1 MSLMVDKMDD
11 FISATINSFKRK
23 NWVDLSLDKQHYI
36 FFEKFMKGTKTRRP
50 HQGGANIEWKLQ
62 VDKLDNAHWNEL
74 YAVDRT
80 GVKDLLDTA
89 KVPFAKASAS
99 WSYDLMED
107 SFNNSDKERIIRE
120 IDVRK
125 NACYSDLA
133 ELMEDSL
140 WSAPASSTQSPR
152 QPYGIPFWIQ
162 KSATTPGGGFTGG
175 DPSGFSDGAAGVKV
189 SDVPNWSNWSFNYD
203 TAGSRDDL
211 VAKLRKAITHTKF
224 KSPKPYNN
232 LDKSGNTDW
241 AFYTNYDVI
250 AELEKLLES
259 RNDNLGADL
268 AKYMGSVLVKGNP
281 VIWVP
286 ALDSETDD
294 PIYGVNHQV
303 LAWHFKTGYDFV
315 EHKPIAAPNQH
326 LVRNVFIDTSG
337 NFVCYNRRRL
347 FVGYKD

>member
-36 FFEKFMKGTKTRRP
+36 FFDKFLKGTKTRRP

-162 KSATTPGGGFTGG
+162 KSATTPG
-175 DPSGFSDGAAGVKV
+175 
-189 SDVPNWSNWSFNYD
+189 
-203 TAGSRDDL
+203 
-211 VAKLRKAITHTKF
+211 
-224 KSPKPYNN
+224 
-232 LDKSGNTDW
+232 
-241 AFYTNYDVI
+241 
-250 AELEKLLES
+250 
-259 RNDNLGADL
+259 
-268 AKYMGSVLVKGNP
+268 
-281 VIWVP
+281 
-286 ALDSETDD
+286 
-294 PIYGVNHQV
+294 
-303 LAWHFKTGYDFV
+303 
-315 EHKPIAAPNQH
+315 
-326 LVRNVFIDTSG
+326 
-337 NFVCYNRRRL
+337 
-347 FVGYKD
+347 